1 MRYENIIFDLYYW
14 KRKKEKI
21 SAVYFVYVSS
31 KPKDEMS
38 KLSMFSKATPTKKVH
53 GILKRPDATSERRS
67 PDNNNL
73 RDYHC
78 FQWMK

>member
-1 MRYENIIFDLYYW
+1 M
-14 KRKKEKI
+14 KKDKKGKI

-38 KLSMFSKATPTKKVH
+38 KLSMFNKAIPTKKVH
-53 GILKRPDATSERRS
+53 GILKRLDATPERRS
-67 PDNNNL
+67 PGNNNS

-78 FQWMK
+78 LQRIK